1 MSFPHRLTAEQLRE
15 LVDYEP
21 STGKFYW
28 REDAVAG
35 FHGSV
40 VMHRRGDVAGTPR
53 KSDGRVVVRIGG
65 RTYLGYRL
73 AWLWMTGNWPIYEID
88 HIDGDATN
96 NRFTNLRDA
105 SRRTNQENLRIPQ
118 RSKGSSRYLGVYAN
132 KPGYKKPWRAAITVK
147 GKQKNLGYFM
157 SEDEAY
163 AAYVQ
168 AKRRLHEG
176 CTL

>member
-1 MSFPHRLTAEQLRE
+1 MSIPHRLTAQRLRD
-15 LVDYEP
+15 LVDYDLEA
-21 STGKFYW
+21 GCFYW
-28 REDAVAG
+28 RKDALGG

-53 KSDGRVVVRIGG
+53 KTDGRIVIRIEG

-73 AWLWMTGNWPIYEID
+73 AWLWVTGSWPIFEID

-96 NRFTNLRDA
+96 NRFANLRDA
-105 SRRTNQENLRIPQ
+105 SRRTNQENIRIPQ
-118 RSKGSSRYLGVYAN
+118 RNKTSSRFLGVYAN
-132 KPGYKKPWRAAITVK
+132 KPGYKKPWRAAITVD
-147 GKQKNLGYFM
+147 GRQKSLGFFY

-163 AAYVQ
+163 SAYVQ
-168 AKRRLHEG
+168 AKRLLHEG